1 MTQDY
6 YFKQAKNCNQ
16 KTADAIKVLLAAAN
30 KNKDNALADDYAK
43 FILSFSNDLQKV
55 QTALLKHAAKGNQI
69 DGKIRHLLTTVYS
82 DLMRNADSTYKAIR
96 DNIRKADFVKH
107 QQDDYFEE
115 QRYKNDEI
123 SNDEYFKYLNDL
135 KEKF

>member
-1 MTQDY
+1 
-6 YFKQAKNCNQ
+6 
-16 KTADAIKVLLAAAN
+16 
-30 KNKDNALADDYAK
+30 
-43 FILSFSNDLQKV
+43 
-55 QTALLKHAAKGNQI
+55 
-69 DGKIRHLLTTVYS
+69 
-82 DLMRNADSTYKAIR
+82 MRNADSTYKAIR

-135 KEKF
+135 KEKILNHITR

>member
-1 MTQDY
+1 
-6 YFKQAKNCNQ
+6 
-16 KTADAIKVLLAAAN
+16 
-30 KNKDNALADDYAK
+30 
-43 FILSFSNDLQKV
+43 
-55 QTALLKHAAKGNQI
+55 
-69 DGKIRHLLTTVYS
+69 
-82 DLMRNADSTYKAIR
+82 MRNADSTYKA
-96 DNIRKADFVKH
+96 IRKADFVKH